1 VITKL
6 LLLIVA
12 LAGIVAVACGNEDTP
27 APPTARPETTS
38 STTTQQTT
46 GAQPSAPAPTQ
57 PTAQGQDGNNGGG
70 LPTVEAGERTDPR
83 TLLIELGQLS
93 MAVPPMGVS
102 GAVVEMADRGG
113 FFEEIGIRVNLVR
126 VPNEETA
133 LAALQSGQV
142 QLALLSM
149 PTVATAATSASPVR
163 AVAGVM
169 KGHPYNVMVSA
180 KVAEAKGLFEAS
192 RLEERLAML
201 EGLRIAVAQ
210 DPLAQAT
217 ARLVIEESKLQASRV
232 GLVTVPREQLLLK
245 LQSGEVDGVLAP
257 HPLAEQAIA
266 EQDARV
272 LLNLSRGELR
282 LLSPFPWLVV
292 ATNRRMEQLAPNT
305 LTAVAYAVWNAERQ
319 IQRDP
324 NRSRD
329 LLQER
334 YASLPAK
341 VYEESTR
348 LYFPALPTNPLVT
361 PLAYS
366 KIFHALNLDA
376 PPFLDVV
383 DNKYIE
389 RLIPRQN

>member
-1 VITKL
+1 
-6 LLLIVA
+6 
-12 LAGIVAVACGNEDTP
+12 
-27 APPTARPETTS
+27 
-38 STTTQQTT
+38 
-46 GAQPSAPAPTQ
+46 
-57 PTAQGQDGNNGGG
+57 
-70 LPTVEAGERTDPR
+70 
-83 TLLIELGQLS
+83 
-93 MAVPPMGVS
+93 
-102 GAVVEMADRGG
+102 
-113 FFEEIGIRVNLVR
+113 
-126 VPNEETA
+126 
-133 LAALQSGQV
+133 
-142 QLALLSM
+142 
-149 PTVATAATSASPVR
+149 
-163 AVAGVM
+163 
-169 KGHPYNVMVSA
+169 
-180 KVAEAKGLFEAS
+180 
-192 RLEERLAML
+192 ML